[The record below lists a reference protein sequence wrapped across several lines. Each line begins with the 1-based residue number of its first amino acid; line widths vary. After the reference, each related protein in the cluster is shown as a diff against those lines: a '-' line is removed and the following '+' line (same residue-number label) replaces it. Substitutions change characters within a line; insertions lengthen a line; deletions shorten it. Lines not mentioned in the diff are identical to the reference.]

1 MQINQKTYL
10 STRILEQGE
19 ILDICKN
26 LCIDFAE
33 VKVLN
38 NTNNFNVGDVVLLSK
53 RYSKYYVVKPLDT
66 KQTIAKSLNITEMEL
81 DEILDGEKLFLGK
94 KILVK

>member
-10 STRILEQGE
+10 ATRITEQNE
-19 ILDICKN
+19 ISDICKS

-33 VKVLN
+33 VKALN
-38 NTNNFNVGDVVLLSK
+38 HANNFNVGDVVLLSK
-53 RYSKYYVVKPLDT
+53 RYTKSYVVKPLDT
-66 KQTIAKSLNITEMEL
+66 KQTIAKSLNITEREL

-94 KILVK
+94 RILIK

>member
-10 STRILEQGE
+10 ATRITEQNE
-19 ILDICKN
+19 ISDICKN

-33 VKVLN
+33 VKALN
-38 NTNNFNVGDVVLLSK
+38 NANNFNIGDVILLSK
-53 RYSKYYVVKPLDT
+53 KYSKSYVVKPLDT
-66 KQTIAKSLNITEMEL
+66 KQTIAKSLNITEREL

-94 KILVK
+94 RILIK